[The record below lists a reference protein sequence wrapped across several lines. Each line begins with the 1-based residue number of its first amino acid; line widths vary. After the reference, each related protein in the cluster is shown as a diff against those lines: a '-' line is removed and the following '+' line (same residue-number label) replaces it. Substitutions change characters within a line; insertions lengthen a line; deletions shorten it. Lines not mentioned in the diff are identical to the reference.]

1 MFRKKLGRL
10 AGLVLAVAVAFGGV
24 AGVAGDHPTT
34 SAGAPA
40 SASIIEWD

>member
-1 MFRKKLGRL
+1 MFRRKLGRF

-24 AGVAGDHPTT
+24 AGFAGGHPTT

-40 SASIIEWD
+40 SAGIIEWD